1 MSHQHTTQTSGQG
14 MLERVFKLRE
24 HGTTARTE
32 VIAGFTTFLTMVYI
46 VFVNPQILGVAGMD
60 TSAVFV
66 TTCLIAAFG
75 SIMMGL
81 FANLPVA
88 LAPAMGLNAFFA
100 FVVVQAMGLPWQVGM
115 GAIFWGAIGLLLLT
129 IFRVRY
135 WMIANIPVSLRVGIT
150 SGIGLFIGMM
160 GLKNAG
166 VIVANP
172 ETLVSIGNLTSH
184 SVLLGILGFFIIA
197 ILASRNIHAAV
208 LVSIVVTT
216 LLGWMLGDVHYNGIV
231 SAPPSVMT
239 VVGHVDL
246 AGSFNLGLKNAGVIV
261 ANPETLVSIGNLTS
275 HSVLLG
281 ILGFFI
287 IAILAS
293 RNIHAAVLVS
303 IVVTTL
309 LGWMLGDVHY
319 NGIVSAPPSVMTVVG
334 HVDLAGSFNLGLA
347 GVIFSFMLVN
357 LFDSSGTLIGV
368 TDKAGLADEKG
379 KFPRMKQALYVDSIS
394 SVTGSFIGTS
404 SVTAYIESS
413 SGVSVGGRTGLTAVV
428 VGLLFLL
435 VIFLSPLAGMVPGY
449 AAAGALIYVGVLMTS
464 SLARV
469 NWQDLTESVP
479 AFITAVMMP
488 FSFSITEGIAL
499 GFISYCVMKI
509 GTGRLRDLSPCVII
523 VALLFILKIVFIDA
537 H

>member
-1 MSHQHTTQTSGQG
+1 MRGRNRCRTNKLSEKNYHTTAPGVAFWYRITANFPSFLRKLIMSQQHTTQASGQG

-75 SIMMGL
+75 SILMGL

-115 GAIFWGAIGLLLLT
+115 GSIFWGAVGLLLLT

-184 SVLLGILGFFIIA
+184 SVLLGVLGFFIIA

-208 LVSIVVTT
+208 LVSIIVTT
-216 LLGWMLGDVHYNGIV
+216 LLGWMMGDVHYNGIV
-231 SAPPSVMT
+231 SAPPSV
-239 VVGHVDL
+239 
-246 AGSFNLGLKNAGVIV
+246 
-261 ANPETLVSIGNLTS
+261 TS
-275 HSVLLG
+275 
-281 ILGFFI
+281 
-287 IAILAS
+287 
-293 RNIHAAVLVS
+293 
-303 IVVTTL
+303 
-309 LGWMLGDVHY
+309 
-319 NGIVSAPPSVMTVVG
+319 VVG

-379 KFPRMKQALYVDSIS
+379 KFPRMKQALFVDSIS
-394 SVTGSFIGTS
+394 SVTGAFVGTS

-428 VGLLFLL
+428 VGILFLL
-435 VIFLSPLAGMVPGY
+435 VIFLSPLAGMVPPY

-509 GTGRLRDLSPCVII
+509 GTGRLRDLSPCVVI
-523 VALLFILKIVFIDA
+523 VALLFVLKIVFIDA

>member
-1 MSHQHTTQTSGQG
+1 MSQQHTTQASGQG

-75 SIMMGL
+75 SILMGL

-115 GAIFWGAIGLLLLT
+115 GAIFWGAVGLLLLT

-184 SVLLGILGFFIIA
+184 SVLLGVLGFFIIA

-208 LVSIVVTT
+208 LVSIIVTT
-216 LLGWMLGDVHYNGIV
+216 LLGWMMGDVHYNGIV
-231 SAPPSVMT
+231 SAPPSV
-239 VVGHVDL
+239 
-246 AGSFNLGLKNAGVIV
+246 
-261 ANPETLVSIGNLTS
+261 TS
-275 HSVLLG
+275 
-281 ILGFFI
+281 
-287 IAILAS
+287 
-293 RNIHAAVLVS
+293 
-303 IVVTTL
+303 
-309 LGWMLGDVHY
+309 
-319 NGIVSAPPSVMTVVG
+319 VVG

-379 KFPRMKQALYVDSIS
+379 KFPRMKQALFVDSIS
-394 SVTGSFIGTS
+394 SVTGAFVGTS

-428 VGLLFLL
+428 VGIFFLL
-435 VIFLSPLAGMVPGY
+435 VIFLSPLAGMVPPY

-509 GTGRLRDLSPCVII
+509 GTGRLRDLSPCVVI
-523 VALLFILKIVFIDA
+523 VALLFVLKIVFIDA

>member
-1 MSHQHTTQTSGQG
+1 MSHQHTTQTSGQR

-100 FVVVQAMGLPWQVGM
+100 FVVVQAMGLPWQIGM
-115 GAIFWGAIGLLLLT
+115 GAIFWGAVGLLLLT

-166 VIVANP
+166 VIVANS

-216 LLGWMLGDVHYNGIV
+216 LLGWMLGDVHYN
-231 SAPPSVMT
+231 S
-239 VVGHVDL
+239 
-246 AGSFNLGLKNAGVIV
+246 
-261 ANPETLVSIGNLTS
+261 
-275 HSVLLG
+275 
-281 ILGFFI
+281 
-287 IAILAS
+287 
-293 RNIHAAVLVS
+293 
-303 IVVTTL
+303 
-309 LGWMLGDVHY
+309 
-319 NGIVSAPPSVMTVVG
+319 IVSAPPSVMTVVG

-435 VIFLSPLAGMVPGY
+435 VIFLSPLAGMVPDY

>member
-1 MSHQHTTQTSGQG
+1 MSQQHTTQASGQG
-14 MLERVFKLRE
+14 MLELVFKLRE

-75 SIMMGL
+75 SILMGL

-115 GAIFWGAIGLLLLT
+115 GAIFWGAVGLLLLT

-184 SVLLGILGFFIIA
+184 SVLLGVLGFFIIA

-208 LVSIVVTT
+208 LVSIIVTT
-216 LLGWMLGDVHYNGIV
+216 LLGWMMGDVHYNGIV
-231 SAPPSVMT
+231 SAPPSV
-239 VVGHVDL
+239 
-246 AGSFNLGLKNAGVIV
+246 
-261 ANPETLVSIGNLTS
+261 TS
-275 HSVLLG
+275 
-281 ILGFFI
+281 
-287 IAILAS
+287 
-293 RNIHAAVLVS
+293 
-303 IVVTTL
+303 
-309 LGWMLGDVHY
+309 
-319 NGIVSAPPSVMTVVG
+319 VVG

-368 TDKAGLADEKG
+368 TDKAGLADAKG
-379 KFPRMKQALYVDSIS
+379 KFPRMKQALFVDSIS
-394 SVTGSFIGTS
+394 SVTGAFVGTS

-428 VGLLFLL
+428 VGILFLL
-435 VIFLSPLAGMVPGY
+435 VIFLSPLAGMVPPY

-509 GTGRLRDLSPCVII
+509 GTGRLRDLSPCVVI
-523 VALLFILKIVFIDA
+523 VALLFVLKIVFIDA

>member
-1 MSHQHTTQTSGQG
+1 MRGRNRCRTNKLSEKNYHTTAPGVAFWYRITANFPSFLRKLIMSQQHTTQASGQG

-32 VIAGFTTFLTMVYI
+32 VIADFTTFLTMVYI

-75 SIMMGL
+75 SILMGL

-115 GAIFWGAIGLLLLT
+115 GAIFWGAVGLLLLT

-184 SVLLGILGFFIIA
+184 SVLLGVLGFFIIA

-208 LVSIVVTT
+208 LVSIIVTT
-216 LLGWMLGDVHYNGIV
+216 LLGWMMGDVHYNGIV
-231 SAPPSVMT
+231 SAPPSV
-239 VVGHVDL
+239 
-246 AGSFNLGLKNAGVIV
+246 
-261 ANPETLVSIGNLTS
+261 TS
-275 HSVLLG
+275 
-281 ILGFFI
+281 
-287 IAILAS
+287 
-293 RNIHAAVLVS
+293 
-303 IVVTTL
+303 
-309 LGWMLGDVHY
+309 
-319 NGIVSAPPSVMTVVG
+319 VVG

-368 TDKAGLADEKG
+368 TDKAGLADAKG
-379 KFPRMKQALYVDSIS
+379 KFPRMKQALFVDSIS
-394 SVTGSFIGTS
+394 SVTGAFVGTS

-428 VGLLFLL
+428 VGILFLL
-435 VIFLSPLAGMVPGY
+435 VIFLSPLAGMVPPY

-509 GTGRLRDLSPCVII
+509 GTGRLRDLSPCVVI
-523 VALLFILKIVFIDA
+523 VALLFVLKIVFIDA

>member
-1 MSHQHTTQTSGQG
+1 MSQQHTTQASGQG

-75 SIMMGL
+75 SILMGL

-115 GAIFWGAIGLLLLT
+115 GAIFWGAVGLLLLT

-184 SVLLGILGFFIIA
+184 SVLLGVLGFFIIA

-208 LVSIVVTT
+208 LVSIIVTT
-216 LLGWMLGDVHYNGIV
+216 LLGWMMGDVHYNGIV
-231 SAPPSVMT
+231 SAPPSV
-239 VVGHVDL
+239 
-246 AGSFNLGLKNAGVIV
+246 
-261 ANPETLVSIGNLTS
+261 TS
-275 HSVLLG
+275 
-281 ILGFFI
+281 
-287 IAILAS
+287 
-293 RNIHAAVLVS
+293 
-303 IVVTTL
+303 
-309 LGWMLGDVHY
+309 
-319 NGIVSAPPSVMTVVG
+319 VVG

-379 KFPRMKQALYVDSIS
+379 KFPRMKQALFVDSIS
-394 SVTGSFIGTS
+394 SVTGAFVGTS

-428 VGLLFLL
+428 VGILFLL
-435 VIFLSPLAGMVPGY
+435 VIFLSPLAGMMPPY

-509 GTGRLRDLSPCVII
+509 GTGRLRDLSPCVVI
-523 VALLFILKIVFIDA
+523 VALLFVLKIVFIDA

>member
-1 MSHQHTTQTSGQG
+1 MRGRNRCRTNKLSEKNYHTTAPGVAFWYRITANFPSFLRKLIMSQQHTTQASGQG

-75 SIMMGL
+75 SILMGL

-115 GAIFWGAIGLLLLT
+115 GAIFWGAVGLLLLT

-184 SVLLGILGFFIIA
+184 SVLLGVLGFFIIA

-208 LVSIVVTT
+208 LVSIIVTT
-216 LLGWMLGDVHYNGIV
+216 LLGWMMGDVHYNGIV
-231 SAPPSVMT
+231 SAPPSV
-239 VVGHVDL
+239 
-246 AGSFNLGLKNAGVIV
+246 
-261 ANPETLVSIGNLTS
+261 TS
-275 HSVLLG
+275 
-281 ILGFFI
+281 
-287 IAILAS
+287 
-293 RNIHAAVLVS
+293 
-303 IVVTTL
+303 
-309 LGWMLGDVHY
+309 
-319 NGIVSAPPSVMTVVG
+319 VVG

-379 KFPRMKQALYVDSIS
+379 KFPRMKQALFVDSIS
-394 SVTGSFIGTS
+394 SVTGAFVGTS

-428 VGLLFLL
+428 VGILFLL
-435 VIFLSPLAGMVPGY
+435 VIFLSPLAGMVPPY

-469 NWQDLTESVP
+469 NWQDLTESVS

-509 GTGRLRDLSPCVII
+509 GTGRLRDLSPCVVI
-523 VALLFILKIVFIDA
+523 VALLFVLKIVFIDA

>member
-1 MSHQHTTQTSGQG
+1 MSQQHTTQASGQG

-75 SIMMGL
+75 SILMGL

-88 LAPAMGLNAFFA
+88 LAPSMGLNAFFA

-115 GAIFWGAIGLLLLT
+115 GAIFWGAVGLLLLT

-184 SVLLGILGFFIIA
+184 SVLLGVLGFFIIA

-208 LVSIVVTT
+208 LVSIIVTT
-216 LLGWMLGDVHYNGIV
+216 LLGWMMGDVHYNGIV
-231 SAPPSVMT
+231 SAPPSV
-239 VVGHVDL
+239 
-246 AGSFNLGLKNAGVIV
+246 
-261 ANPETLVSIGNLTS
+261 TS
-275 HSVLLG
+275 
-281 ILGFFI
+281 
-287 IAILAS
+287 
-293 RNIHAAVLVS
+293 
-303 IVVTTL
+303 
-309 LGWMLGDVHY
+309 
-319 NGIVSAPPSVMTVVG
+319 VVG

-379 KFPRMKQALYVDSIS
+379 KFPRMKQALFVDSIS
-394 SVTGSFIGTS
+394 SVTGAFVGTS

-428 VGLLFLL
+428 VGILFLL
-435 VIFLSPLAGMVPGY
+435 VIFLSPLAGMVPPY

-509 GTGRLRDLSPCVII
+509 GTGRLRDLSPCVVI
-523 VALLFILKIVFIDA
+523 VALLFVLKIVFIDA

>member
-1 MSHQHTTQTSGQG
+1 MSQQHTTQASGQG

-75 SIMMGL
+75 SILMGL

-115 GAIFWGAIGLLLLT
+115 GAIFWGAVGLLLLT

-184 SVLLGILGFFIIA
+184 SVLLGVLGFFIIA

-208 LVSIVVTT
+208 LVSIIVTT
-216 LLGWMLGDVHYNGIV
+216 LLGWIMGDVHYNGIV
-231 SAPPSVMT
+231 SAPPSV
-239 VVGHVDL
+239 
-246 AGSFNLGLKNAGVIV
+246 
-261 ANPETLVSIGNLTS
+261 TS
-275 HSVLLG
+275 
-281 ILGFFI
+281 
-287 IAILAS
+287 
-293 RNIHAAVLVS
+293 
-303 IVVTTL
+303 
-309 LGWMLGDVHY
+309 
-319 NGIVSAPPSVMTVVG
+319 VVG

-347 GVIFSFMLVN
+347 GAIFSFMLVN

-379 KFPRMKQALYVDSIS
+379 KFPRMKQALFVDSIS
-394 SVTGSFIGTS
+394 SVTGAFVGTS

-428 VGLLFLL
+428 VGILFLL
-435 VIFLSPLAGMVPGY
+435 VIFLSPLAGMVPPY

-509 GTGRLRDLSPCVII
+509 GTGRLRDLSPCVVI
-523 VALLFILKIVFIDA
+523 VALLFVLKIVFIDA

>member
-1 MSHQHTTQTSGQG
+1 MSQQHTTQASGQG
-14 MLERVFKLRE
+14 MLERVFKLSE

-75 SIMMGL
+75 SILMGL

-115 GAIFWGAIGLLLLT
+115 GAIFWGAVGLLLLT

-184 SVLLGILGFFIIA
+184 SVLLGVLGFFIIA

-208 LVSIVVTT
+208 LVSIIVTT
-216 LLGWMLGDVHYNGIV
+216 LLGWMMGDVHYNGIV
-231 SAPPSVMT
+231 SAPPSV
-239 VVGHVDL
+239 
-246 AGSFNLGLKNAGVIV
+246 
-261 ANPETLVSIGNLTS
+261 TS
-275 HSVLLG
+275 
-281 ILGFFI
+281 
-287 IAILAS
+287 
-293 RNIHAAVLVS
+293 
-303 IVVTTL
+303 
-309 LGWMLGDVHY
+309 
-319 NGIVSAPPSVMTVVG
+319 VVG

-368 TDKAGLADEKG
+368 TDKAGLADAKG
-379 KFPRMKQALYVDSIS
+379 KFPRMKQALFVDSIS
-394 SVTGSFIGTS
+394 SVTGAFVGTS

-428 VGLLFLL
+428 VGILFLL
-435 VIFLSPLAGMVPGY
+435 VIFLSPLAGMVPPY

-509 GTGRLRDLSPCVII
+509 GTGRLRDLSPCVVI
-523 VALLFILKIVFIDA
+523 VALLFVLKIVFIDA

>member
-1 MSHQHTTQTSGQG
+1 MSQQHTTQASGQG

-75 SIMMGL
+75 SILMGL

-100 FVVVQAMGLPWQVGM
+100 FVIVQAMGLPWQVGM
-115 GAIFWGAIGLLLLT
+115 GAIFWGAVGLLLLT

-184 SVLLGILGFFIIA
+184 SVLLGVLGFFIIA

-208 LVSIVVTT
+208 LVSIIVTT
-216 LLGWMLGDVHYNGIV
+216 LLGWMMGDVHYNGIV
-231 SAPPSVMT
+231 SAPPSV
-239 VVGHVDL
+239 
-246 AGSFNLGLKNAGVIV
+246 
-261 ANPETLVSIGNLTS
+261 TS
-275 HSVLLG
+275 
-281 ILGFFI
+281 
-287 IAILAS
+287 
-293 RNIHAAVLVS
+293 
-303 IVVTTL
+303 
-309 LGWMLGDVHY
+309 
-319 NGIVSAPPSVMTVVG
+319 VVG

-347 GVIFSFMLVN
+347 GVIFSFTLVN

-368 TDKAGLADEKG
+368 TDKAGLADAKG
-379 KFPRMKQALYVDSIS
+379 KFPRMKQALFVDSIS
-394 SVTGSFIGTS
+394 SVTGAFVGTS

-428 VGLLFLL
+428 VGILFLL
-435 VIFLSPLAGMVPGY
+435 VIFLSPLAGMVPPY

-509 GTGRLRDLSPCVII
+509 GTGRLRDLSPCVVI
-523 VALLFILKIVFIDA
+523 VALLFVLKIVFIDA

>member
-1 MSHQHTTQTSGQG
+1 
-14 MLERVFKLRE
+14 
-24 HGTTARTE
+24 
-32 VIAGFTTFLTMVYI
+32 ILTMVYI

-75 SIMMGL
+75 SILMGL

-115 GAIFWGAIGLLLLT
+115 GAIFWGAVGLLLLT

-184 SVLLGILGFFIIA
+184 SVLLGVLGFFIIA

-208 LVSIVVTT
+208 LVSIIVTT
-216 LLGWMLGDVHYNGIV
+216 LLGWMMGDVHYNGIV
-231 SAPPSVMT
+231 SAPPSV
-239 VVGHVDL
+239 
-246 AGSFNLGLKNAGVIV
+246 
-261 ANPETLVSIGNLTS
+261 TS
-275 HSVLLG
+275 
-281 ILGFFI
+281 
-287 IAILAS
+287 
-293 RNIHAAVLVS
+293 
-303 IVVTTL
+303 
-309 LGWMLGDVHY
+309 
-319 NGIVSAPPSVMTVVG
+319 VVG

-379 KFPRMKQALYVDSIS
+379 KFPRMKQALFVDSIS
-394 SVTGSFIGTS
+394 SVTGAFVGTS

-428 VGLLFLL
+428 VGILFLL
-435 VIFLSPLAGMVPGY
+435 VIFLSPLAGMVPPY

-509 GTGRLRDLSPCVII
+509 GTGRLRDLSPCVVI
-523 VALLFILKIVFIDA
+523 VALLFVLKIVFIDA

>member
-1 MSHQHTTQTSGQG
+1 MRGRNRCRTNKLSEKNYHTTAPGVAFWYRITANFPSFLRKLIMSQQHTTQASGQG

-75 SIMMGL
+75 SILMGL

-115 GAIFWGAIGLLLLT
+115 GAIFWGAVGLLLLT

-184 SVLLGILGFFIIA
+184 SVLLGVLGFFIIA

-208 LVSIVVTT
+208 LVSIIVTT
-216 LLGWMLGDVHYNGIV
+216 LLGWIMGDVHYNGIV
-231 SAPPSVMT
+231 SAPPSV
-239 VVGHVDL
+239 
-246 AGSFNLGLKNAGVIV
+246 
-261 ANPETLVSIGNLTS
+261 TS
-275 HSVLLG
+275 
-281 ILGFFI
+281 
-287 IAILAS
+287 
-293 RNIHAAVLVS
+293 
-303 IVVTTL
+303 
-309 LGWMLGDVHY
+309 
-319 NGIVSAPPSVMTVVG
+319 VVG

-379 KFPRMKQALYVDSIS
+379 KFPRMKQALFVDSIS
-394 SVTGSFIGTS
+394 SVTGAFVGTS

-428 VGLLFLL
+428 VGILFLL
-435 VIFLSPLAGMVPGY
+435 VIFLSPLAGMVPPY

-509 GTGRLRDLSPCVII
+509 GTGRLRDLSPCVVI
-523 VALLFILKIVFIDA
+523 VALLFVLKIVFIDG

>member
-1 MSHQHTTQTSGQG
+1 

-75 SIMMGL
+75 SILMGL

-115 GAIFWGAIGLLLLT
+115 GAIFWGAVGLLLLT

-184 SVLLGILGFFIIA
+184 SVLLGVLGFFIIA

-208 LVSIVVTT
+208 LVSIIVTT
-216 LLGWMLGDVHYNGIV
+216 LLGWMMGDVHYNGIV
-231 SAPPSVMT
+231 SAPPSV
-239 VVGHVDL
+239 
-246 AGSFNLGLKNAGVIV
+246 
-261 ANPETLVSIGNLTS
+261 TS
-275 HSVLLG
+275 
-281 ILGFFI
+281 
-287 IAILAS
+287 
-293 RNIHAAVLVS
+293 
-303 IVVTTL
+303 
-309 LGWMLGDVHY
+309 
-319 NGIVSAPPSVMTVVG
+319 VVG

-379 KFPRMKQALYVDSIS
+379 KFPRMKQALFVDSIS
-394 SVTGSFIGTS
+394 SVTGAFVGTS

-428 VGLLFLL
+428 VGILFLL
-435 VIFLSPLAGMVPGY
+435 VIFLSPLAGMVPPY

-509 GTGRLRDLSPCVII
+509 GTGRLRDLSPCVVI
-523 VALLFILKIVFIDA
+523 VALLFVLKIVFIDA

>member
-1 MSHQHTTQTSGQG
+1 M
-14 MLERVFKLRE
+14 
-24 HGTTARTE
+24 
-32 VIAGFTTFLTMVYI
+32 
-46 VFVNPQILGVAGMD
+46 
-60 TSAVFV
+60 

-75 SIMMGL
+75 SILMGL

-115 GAIFWGAIGLLLLT
+115 GAIFWGAVGLLLLT

-135 WMIANIPVSLRVGIT
+135 WMIANIPLSLRVGIT

-172 ETLVSIGNLTSH
+172 ETLVSIGHLTSH
-184 SVLLGILGFFIIA
+184 SVLLG
-197 ILASRNIHAAV
+197 V
-208 LVSIVVTT
+208 
-216 LLGWMLGDVHYNGIV
+216 LGWMLGDVHYTGIV
-231 SAPPSVMT
+231 SAPPSVAS
-239 VVGHVDL
+239 VIGQVDL
-246 AGSFNLGLKNAGVIV
+246 AGSL
-261 ANPETLVSIGNLTS
+261 
-275 HSVLLG
+275 
-281 ILGFFI
+281 
-287 IAILAS
+287 
-293 RNIHAAVLVS
+293 
-303 IVVTTL
+303 
-309 LGWMLGDVHY
+309 
-319 NGIVSAPPSVMTVVG
+319 
-334 HVDLAGSFNLGLA
+334 NLGLA

-368 TDKAGLADEKG
+368 TDKAGLADANG
-379 KFPRMKQALYVDSIS
+379 KFPRMKQALFVDSVS
-394 SVTGSFIGTS
+394 SVAGSFIGTS

-428 VGLLFLL
+428 VGILFLL

-469 NWQDLTESVP
+469 KWSDLTEAVP

-509 GTGRLRDLSPCVII
+509 GTGRLRELSPCVII
-523 VALLFILKIVFIDA
+523 VSLLFVLKIVFIDA

>member
-1 MSHQHTTQTSGQG
+1 MSQQHTTQASGQG

-75 SIMMGL
+75 SILMGL

-88 LAPAMGLNAFFA
+88 QAPAMGLNAFFA

-115 GAIFWGAIGLLLLT
+115 GAIFWGAVGLLLLT

-184 SVLLGILGFFIIA
+184 SVLLGVLGFFIIA

-208 LVSIVVTT
+208 LVSIIVTT
-216 LLGWMLGDVHYNGIV
+216 LLGWMMGDVHYNGIV
-231 SAPPSVMT
+231 SAPPSV
-239 VVGHVDL
+239 
-246 AGSFNLGLKNAGVIV
+246 
-261 ANPETLVSIGNLTS
+261 TS
-275 HSVLLG
+275 
-281 ILGFFI
+281 
-287 IAILAS
+287 
-293 RNIHAAVLVS
+293 
-303 IVVTTL
+303 
-309 LGWMLGDVHY
+309 
-319 NGIVSAPPSVMTVVG
+319 VVG

-368 TDKAGLADEKG
+368 TDKAGLADAKG
-379 KFPRMKQALYVDSIS
+379 KFPRMKQALFVDSIS
-394 SVTGSFIGTS
+394 SVTGAFVGTS

-428 VGLLFLL
+428 VGILFLL
-435 VIFLSPLAGMVPGY
+435 VIFLSPLAGMVPPY

-509 GTGRLRDLSPCVII
+509 GTGRLRDLSPCVVI
-523 VALLFILKIVFIDA
+523 VALLFVLKIVFIDA

>member
-1 MSHQHTTQTSGQG
+1 MSQQHTTQASGQG

-75 SIMMGL
+75 SILMGL

-115 GAIFWGAIGLLLLT
+115 GAIFWGAVGLLLLT

-184 SVLLGILGFFIIA
+184 SVLLGVLGFFIIA

-208 LVSIVVTT
+208 LVSIIVTT
-216 LLGWMLGDVHYNGIV
+216 LLGWMMGDVHYNGIV
-231 SAPPSVMT
+231 SAPPSV
-239 VVGHVDL
+239 
-246 AGSFNLGLKNAGVIV
+246 
-261 ANPETLVSIGNLTS
+261 TS
-275 HSVLLG
+275 
-281 ILGFFI
+281 
-287 IAILAS
+287 
-293 RNIHAAVLVS
+293 
-303 IVVTTL
+303 
-309 LGWMLGDVHY
+309 
-319 NGIVSAPPSVMTVVG
+319 VVG

-357 LFDSSGTLIGV
+357 LFDSSGTLI
-368 TDKAGLADEKG
+368 
-379 KFPRMKQALYVDSIS
+379 
-394 SVTGSFIGTS
+394 
-404 SVTAYIESS
+404 
-413 SGVSVGGRTGLTAVV
+413 
-428 VGLLFLL
+428 
-435 VIFLSPLAGMVPGY
+435 
-449 AAAGALIYVGVLMTS
+449 GVLMTS

-509 GTGRLRDLSPCVII
+509 GTGRLRDLSPCVVI
-523 VALLFILKIVFIDA
+523 VALLFVLKIVFIDA

>member
-1 MSHQHTTQTSGQG
+1 MRGRNRCRTNKLSEKNYHTTAPGVAFWYRITANFPSFLRKLIMSQQHTTQASGQG

-75 SIMMGL
+75 SILMGL

-115 GAIFWGAIGLLLLT
+115 GAIFWGAVGLLLLT

-166 VIVANP
+166 MIVANP

-184 SVLLGILGFFIIA
+184 SVLLGVLGFFIIA

-208 LVSIVVTT
+208 LVSIIVTT
-216 LLGWMLGDVHYNGIV
+216 LLGWMMGDVHYNGIV
-231 SAPPSVMT
+231 SAPPSV
-239 VVGHVDL
+239 
-246 AGSFNLGLKNAGVIV
+246 
-261 ANPETLVSIGNLTS
+261 TS
-275 HSVLLG
+275 
-281 ILGFFI
+281 
-287 IAILAS
+287 
-293 RNIHAAVLVS
+293 
-303 IVVTTL
+303 
-309 LGWMLGDVHY
+309 
-319 NGIVSAPPSVMTVVG
+319 VVG

-379 KFPRMKQALYVDSIS
+379 KFPRMKQALFVDSIS
-394 SVTGSFIGTS
+394 SVTGAFVGTS

-428 VGLLFLL
+428 VGILFLL
-435 VIFLSPLAGMVPGY
+435 VIFLSPLAGMVPPY

-488 FSFSITEGIAL
+488 FSFSSTEGIAL

-509 GTGRLRDLSPCVII
+509 GTGRLRDLSPCVVI
-523 VALLFILKIVFIDA
+523 VALLFVLKIVFIDA

>member
-1 MSHQHTTQTSGQG
+1 MSQQHTTQASGQG

-75 SIMMGL
+75 SILMGL

-115 GAIFWGAIGLLLLT
+115 GAIFWGAVGLLLLT

-184 SVLLGILGFFIIA
+184 SVLLGVLGFFIIA

-208 LVSIVVTT
+208 LVSIIVTT
-216 LLGWMLGDVHYNGIV
+216 LLGWMMGDVHYNGIV
-231 SAPPSVMT
+231 SAPPSV
-239 VVGHVDL
+239 
-246 AGSFNLGLKNAGVIV
+246 
-261 ANPETLVSIGNLTS
+261 TS
-275 HSVLLG
+275 
-281 ILGFFI
+281 
-287 IAILAS
+287 
-293 RNIHAAVLVS
+293 
-303 IVVTTL
+303 
-309 LGWMLGDVHY
+309 
-319 NGIVSAPPSVMTVVG
+319 VVG

-379 KFPRMKQALYVDSIS
+379 KFPRMKQALFVDSIS
-394 SVTGSFIGTS
+394 SVTGAFVGTS

-428 VGLLFLL
+428 VGILFLL
-435 VIFLSPLAGMVPGY
+435 VIFLSPLAGMVPPY

-488 FSFSITEGIAL
+488 FSFSITEGIEL

-509 GTGRLRDLSPCVII
+509 GTGRLRDLSPCVVI
-523 VALLFILKIVFIDA
+523 VALLFVLKIVFIDA

>member
-1 MSHQHTTQTSGQG
+1 MRGRNRCRTNKLSEKNYHTTAPGVAFWYRITANFPSFLRKLIMSQQHTTQASGQG

-75 SIMMGL
+75 SILMGL

-115 GAIFWGAIGLLLLT
+115 GAIFWGAVGLLLLT

-184 SVLLGILGFFIIA
+184 SVLLGVLGFFIIA

-208 LVSIVVTT
+208 LVSIIVTT
-216 LLGWMLGDVHYNGIV
+216 LLGWMMGDVHYNGIV
-231 SAPPSVMT
+231 SAPPSV
-239 VVGHVDL
+239 
-246 AGSFNLGLKNAGVIV
+246 
-261 ANPETLVSIGNLTS
+261 TS
-275 HSVLLG
+275 
-281 ILGFFI
+281 
-287 IAILAS
+287 
-293 RNIHAAVLVS
+293 
-303 IVVTTL
+303 
-309 LGWMLGDVHY
+309 
-319 NGIVSAPPSVMTVVG
+319 VVG

-379 KFPRMKQALYVDSIS
+379 KFPRMKQALFVDSIS
-394 SVTGSFIGTS
+394 SVTGAFVGTS

-428 VGLLFLL
+428 VGILFLL
-435 VIFLSPLAGMVPGY
+435 VIFLSPLAGMVPPY

-509 GTGRLRDLSPCVII
+509 GTGHLRDLSPCVVI
-523 VALLFILKIVFIDA
+523 VALLFVLKIVFIDA

>member
-1 MSHQHTTQTSGQG
+1 MSQQQTSQSSGEG
-14 MLERVFKLRE
+14 LLERVFKLRE
-24 HGTTARTE
+24 HGTTVRTE
-32 VIAGFTTFLTMVYI
+32 AIAGFTTFLTMVYI

-75 SIMMGL
+75 SILMGL

-115 GAIFWGAIGLLLLT
+115 GAIFWGAVGLLLLT

-135 WMIANIPVSLRVGIT
+135 WMIANIPLSLRVGIT

-172 ETLVSIGNLTSH
+172 ETLVSIGHLTSH
-184 SVLLGILGFFIIA
+184 SVLLGVLGFFIIA

-216 LLGWMLGDVHYNGIV
+216 LLGWMLGDVHYTGIV
-231 SAPPSVMT
+231 SAPPSVAS
-239 VVGHVDL
+239 VIGQVDL
-246 AGSFNLGLKNAGVIV
+246 AGSL
-261 ANPETLVSIGNLTS
+261 
-275 HSVLLG
+275 
-281 ILGFFI
+281 
-287 IAILAS
+287 
-293 RNIHAAVLVS
+293 
-303 IVVTTL
+303 
-309 LGWMLGDVHY
+309 
-319 NGIVSAPPSVMTVVG
+319 
-334 HVDLAGSFNLGLA
+334 NLGLA

-368 TDKAGLADEKG
+368 TDKAGLADANG
-379 KFPRMKQALYVDSIS
+379 KFPRMKQALFVDSVS
-394 SVTGSFIGTS
+394 SVAGSFIGTSSVAGSFIGTS

-428 VGLLFLL
+428 VGILFLL

-469 NWQDLTESVP
+469 KWSDLTEAVP

-509 GTGRLRDLSPCVII
+509 GTGRLRELSPCVII
-523 VALLFILKIVFIDA
+523 VSLLFVLKIVFIDA

>member
-1 MSHQHTTQTSGQG
+1 MSQQHTTQASGQG

-75 SIMMGL
+75 SILMGL

-115 GAIFWGAIGLLLLT
+115 GAIFWGAVGLLLLT

-184 SVLLGILGFFIIA
+184 SVLLGVLGFFIIA

-208 LVSIVVTT
+208 LVSIIVTT
-216 LLGWMLGDVHYNGIV
+216 LLGWMMGDVHYNGIV
-231 SAPPSVMT
+231 SAPPSV
-239 VVGHVDL
+239 
-246 AGSFNLGLKNAGVIV
+246 
-261 ANPETLVSIGNLTS
+261 TS
-275 HSVLLG
+275 
-281 ILGFFI
+281 
-287 IAILAS
+287 
-293 RNIHAAVLVS
+293 
-303 IVVTTL
+303 
-309 LGWMLGDVHY
+309 
-319 NGIVSAPPSVMTVVG
+319 VVG

-357 LFDSSGTLIGV
+357 LFDSSGTLIVV

-379 KFPRMKQALYVDSIS
+379 KFPRMKQALFVDSIS
-394 SVTGSFIGTS
+394 SVTGAFVGTS

-428 VGLLFLL
+428 VGILFLL
-435 VIFLSPLAGMVPGY
+435 VIFLSPLAGMVPPY

-509 GTGRLRDLSPCVII
+509 GTGRLRDLSPCVVI
-523 VALLFILKIVFIDA
+523 VALLFVLKIVFIDA